1 MPPLFHYYKQNSEH
15 AMKIPTP
22 EYCLAEE
29 VHDLR
34 VGHAQR
40 EVAIGFAPAGI
51 TIGRITAQRQLLVAI
66 CNGSGYL
73 RCSLGRDYYVGVPI
87 GRAREV
93 GRGPVAC
100 IKIM

>member
-40 EVAIGFAPAGI
+40 EVAVGFAPAGI
-51 TIGRITAQRQLLVAI
+51 TIGRITAQRQLLV
-66 CNGSGYL
+66 G
-73 RCSLGRDYYVGVPI
+73 I
-87 GRAREV
+87 GNDS
-93 GRGPVAC
+93 
-100 IKIM
+100 